1 MGAAKM
7 RRQPWW
13 PAVWFGRKPLATLK
27 VCTYG
32 CGIVI
37 IILKLNF
44 YIKVSMAVLKQDV
57 APGIFYCK
65 QITYNIFSRDAK
77 DLKTRHDLFLRLEL
91 AVRDHVVVLVRG
103 VDVFLHG
110 SRGVHL
116 DHLEASAEGEGESRG
131 GVADSEELARL
142 ERRLLSW
149 NAKRRRPARTS
160 VAGWSPRRRRRLRK
174 HRAGT

>member
-1 MGAAKM
+1 MM
-7 RRQPWW
+7 WLPI
-13 PAVWFGRKPLATLK
+13 FFIATNN
-27 VCTYG
+27 VQHF
-32 CGIVI
+32 
-37 IILKLNF
+37 ILVTLEPED
-44 YIKVSMAVLKQDV
+44 S
-57 APGIFYCK
+57 
-65 QITYNIFSRDAK
+65 
-77 DLKTRHDLFLRLEL
+77 TRLFLRLEL

-116 DHLEASAEGEGESRG
+116 DHLEASAQGEGESRG
-131 GVADSEELARL
+131 GVADSEELAWL

-160 VAGWSPRRRRRLRK
+160 VAGWSPRRRRRLRQ